1 MLLVLNRFEGRIIR
15 SFSSGRR
22 CRLTDAAQVGRE
34 NILFLGTGMHGLTPF
49 QFEEGGFAALL
60 IAKNTDEKKH
70 FQ

>member
-49 QFEEGGFAALL
+49 
-60 IAKNTDEKKH
+60 
-70 FQ
+70 